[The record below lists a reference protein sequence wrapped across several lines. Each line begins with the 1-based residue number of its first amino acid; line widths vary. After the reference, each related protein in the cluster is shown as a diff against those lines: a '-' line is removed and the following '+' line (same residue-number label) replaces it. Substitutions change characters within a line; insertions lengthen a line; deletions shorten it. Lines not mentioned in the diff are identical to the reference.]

1 MTKRGARIEKT
12 YIIMKIKYFLY
23 LLLFVVFAISCT
35 TDGDPLTEGNGPNQG
50 GGLRNPHSQLSPLTS
65 NLMETM

>member
-1 MTKRGARIEKT
+1 
-12 YIIMKIKYFLY
+12 MKIKYFLY